1 MLLPDQAARVTAALA
16 VAARNLAEADQ
27 LATGPMSYVRSAW
40 AWLLGSGGQ
49 SISNGA
55 TTNAANT
62 RNLYEVLA
70 AKADR
75 WRSDATPVEDVEVL
89 DFEQACGASSNEGT
103 KAQAELLSPMT
114 ALKQTLGP
122 IGDPS
127 AWPPWLRTALLW
139 ALVAAVAVL
148 VLPYVV
154 TAVLRSLAGGRK

>member
-1 MLLPDQAARVTAALA
+1 MLLPDQDARVTAALA

-40 AWLLGSGGQ
+40 AWMLGSGGQ

-62 RNLYEVLA
+62 RNLYEVLS

-75 WRSDATPVEDVEVL
+75 WRSSSTPVEDIEVS

-103 KAQAELLSPMT
+103 KAQAALLSPMT

-122 IGDPS
+122 IADPT
-127 AWPPWLRTALLW
+127 AWPPWLKTLLTW
-139 ALVAAVAVL
+139 LLVGAVVVL
-148 VLPYVV
+148 VLPYVIA
-154 TAVLRSLAGGRK
+154 AVLRSLAGRK

>member
-1 MLLPDQAARVTAALA
+1 VLLPDQESRVTAALA
-16 VAARNLAEADQ
+16 VAERNLAEADK

-75 WRSDATPVEDVEVL
+75 WRSDATPVEDVEVV

-127 AWPPWLRTALLW
+127 AWPPWLKTLLIW
-139 ALVAAVAVL
+139 LAVGAVVVAVL
-148 VLPYVV
+148 PAIVG
-154 TAVLRSLAGGRK
+154 AVLRSLAGRK